1 MADVV
6 AATNFDQKL
15 IRDPDLPIGTHGHVS
30 VSRRGGNACGR
41 SRATRHWANRHES
54 RRPRRRLP
62 AVRPTSADQ
71 RSSSSRDGHII
82 TSGWYGLSYS
92 GARSPRC
99 AIHVPHF
106 PRAREFHGLC
116 TEDATLSFATD
127 LTPYRICANRSF
139 DHLVGAPG
147 ITAATPS
154 GLMLKAKNVKGV
166 SLGFPH

>member
-62 AVRPTSADQ
+62 AVRPA
-71 RSSSSRDGHII
+71 IVLI
-82 TSGWYGLSYS
+82 
-92 GARSPRC
+92 PRLTHHNLRFGT
-99 AIHVPHF
+99 AYHTAGPALPVVHVPHF

>member
-1 MADVV
+1 MAQKSHAVGRQLGGTV
-6 AATNFDQKL
+6 HAPSPTARWLNGRRCSCDQFRPKL
-15 IRDPDLPIGTHGHVS
+15 IRDPDRPIGTHGHVS

-99 AIHVPHF
+99 ACPPF
-106 PRAREFHGLC
+106 PSRPRISRPLYRRRDFEFC
-116 TEDATLSFATD
+116 NRFDPLSD
-127 LTPYRICANRSF
+127 MR
-139 DHLVGAPG
+139 
-147 ITAATPS
+147 
-154 GLMLKAKNVKGV
+154 K
-166 SLGFPH
+166 SLI